1 MDPAL
6 DPPLTRSWT
15 VWHDRLHRE
24 LLQDPQLLPAGEP
37 LLLAV
42 SGGQDSMALT
52 ALLLGLR
59 RLHHWEIRLWHGDHG
74 WHPGSAAIAAELQAW
89 SLEQGLPITVD
100 RNSSNNDATRQTGG
114 TEADGRHWRYTQ
126 LACCAAA
133 LGSRVVCGHTATDK
147 AETLLLHLTRGTDL
161 AGLGSLR
168 RQRLLDAEQHPAV
181 HLVRPLLGL
190 SRDNT
195 AAICE
200 KLNLPI
206 WLDPSNTN
214 LRFSRNRIRQQV
226 MPVLND
232 LYPGCE
238 QRMAALSERLSQVQD
253 TQQTLLA
260 LSLEAL
266 KVGEGS
272 KNLLQRK
279 RFGALPL
286 PLRRDLLAH
295 WLQSCGAPP
304 LTAPLLEELARASAA
319 GSPAGGRDLPRG
331 WRLHWDKKS
340 LQLNNR
346 Q

>member
-1 MDPAL
+1 MDPAP
-6 DPPLTRSWT
+6 DPPLRHSWT
-15 VWHDRLHRE
+15 VWHDRLHRD

-52 ALLLGLR
+52 ALLLGLS
-59 RLHHWEIRLWHGDHG
+59 RLHHWELHLWHGDHG

-89 SLEQGLPITVD
+89 SLGQGLPITVD
-100 RNSSNNDATRQTGG
+100 RNAINDATGR
-114 TEADGRHWRYTQ
+114 TEAEARRWRYAQ
-126 LACCAAA
+126 LATCAAA

-147 AETLLLHLTRGTDL
+147 AETLLLQLTRGTDL

-181 HLVRPLLGL
+181 HLVRPLLGFN
-190 SRDNT
+190 RDDT
-195 AAICE
+195 AAICRD
-200 KLNLPI
+200 LNLPL

-260 LSLEAL
+260 LSLETL
-266 KVGEGS
+266 KAGEGAE
-272 KNLLQRK
+272 KVLQRK
-279 RFGALPL
+279 RFGALSL

-304 LTAPLLEELARASAA
+304 LKAPLLEELARATAA
-319 GSPAGGRDLPRG
+319 GSPAGGRDLPSG
-331 WRLHWDKKS
+331 WRIHWDKKS
-340 LQLNNR
+340 LQLDYR

>member
-24 LLQDPQLLPAGEP
+24 LLQHPQLLPAGEP

-59 RLHHWEIRLWHGDHG
+59 RLHHWEIHLWHGDHG

-100 RNSSNNDATRQTGG
+100 RNAHNDANGR
-114 TEADGRHWRYTQ
+114 TEAAARRWRYAQ
-126 LACCAAA
+126 LASCAAA
-133 LGSRVVCGHTATDK
+133 LGSRVVCGHTASDK
-147 AETLLLHLTRGTDL
+147 AETLLLQLTRGSDL

-168 RQRLLDAEQHPAV
+168 RQRLLDADQHPDV
-181 HLVRPLLGL
+181 HLVRPLLGF
-190 SRDNT
+190 SREDT
-195 AAICE
+195 AAICGD
-200 KLNLPI
+200 LNLPL

-232 LYPGCE
+232 LHPGCE

-260 LSLEAL
+260 LSLESL
-266 KVGEGS
+266 KAGEGS
-272 KNLLQRK
+272 EHGLQRQ
-279 RFGALPL
+279 RFGALTFT
-286 PLRRDLLAH
+286 LRRDLLAH

-304 LTAPLLEELARASAA
+304 LTAHLLEELAQATAA
-319 GSPAGGRDLPRG
+319 GSPAGGRDLRSG
-331 WRLHWDKKS
+331 WRLHWDRTS
-340 LQLNNR
+340 LQLS
-346 Q
+346 QKQ